1 MISVDSLLVAEIK
14 IVSHGI
20 LAIGG
25 IVSMA
30 LGSLM
35 LFDAPEIGLRV
46 SWWAI
51 VPMVGATAGLFL
63 FVIAAGVRALAGRQL
78 LGPSGLVG
86 QLATVKERLAP
97 EGQVLVSGEIWRAV
111 AEGEPVDAG
120 ARVRVV
126 AVDGLTLRVAKADTK
141 GGAP

>member
-1 MISVDSLLVAEIK
+1 M
-14 IVSHGI
+14 SHGV

-25 IVSMA
+25 VVSMA

-51 VPMVGATAGLFL
+51 VPTVGATAGLFL
-63 FVIAAGVRALAGRQL
+63 FVITAGVRALARGPL

-86 QLATVKERLAP
+86 QVATAKERLAP
-97 EGQVLVSGEIWRAV
+97 EGQVLVHGELWRAV
-111 AEGEPVDAG
+111 AEGEPVEAG

-126 AVDGLTLRVAKADTK
+126 AVNGLTLKVAKADTK